1 MPEALSMT
9 ETWSSEWLIAV
20 AAIFGFAVGC
30 LLVWAGGIAQRRHWA
45 KTQAD
50 YESRIRDRQDR
61 HEAAIRELAIAETKA
76 AKVAA
81 MEQDLHQARENLA
94 RLRAEQAA
102 SQAAMRE
109 REAALEKKI
118 NELTKLRGEMAR
130 DFETLAINVLKSSQ
144 SSFLALANETMQKH
158 RSGAEMELQRRTE
171 AIQGLIKPVEETLK
185 RYESNLQALERTRQ
199 EAYGSLSAEL
209 KNVVATQSAV
219 RAETNRLV
227 NALRAAPKTRGRW
240 GEHQLQNIMELSG
253 MTEHV
258 DFITQVSMQGEDGR
272 LVPDAII
279 RLPGGRAV
287 VVDAKTSMSAY
298 LEALDAHED
307 AEKERLLSQHAD
319 QIRTH
324 MKQLG
329 SKKYWDALDVA
340 PDFVAM
346 FIPGDNFFAAAIERD
361 PSLFEDAVAN
371 RVLLVTPTTMIA
383 LTKAIAYGWRQE
395 RMAENARQV
404 ADLGRELYRRLA
416 KMGSH
421 VLRTGKSLD
430 VAVKSY
436 NQLVGSLESSVMPQA
451 RRFNDLEIAA
461 SHESLPV
468 LDPVEADVREP
479 VKGRD
484 LEMPGDQPA
493 AKVVGK
499 VTVNPQRSASTS

>member
-1 MPEALSMT
+1 MT
-9 ETWSSEWLIAV
+9 ETLTVAQTWSPLWLIAIS
-20 AAIFGFAVGC
+20 AAFGFGVGC
-30 LLVWAGGIAQRRHWA
+30 LLMWAGGIAQRRQWA
-45 KTQAD
+45 RQQAD
-50 YESRIRDRQDR
+50 YETKIRERQDR
-61 HEAAIRELAIAETKA
+61 HEAAIRELAVAETKA
-76 AKVAA
+76 GKAA
-81 MEQDLHQARENLA
+81 LMEQEVREAREALA
-94 RLRAEQAA
+94 KIRTEQAA

-109 REAALEKKI
+109 REAGMEKKI
-118 NELTKLRGEMAR
+118 NELTKIRGEMAR

-158 RSGAEMELQRRTE
+158 RSGAESELQRRTE
-171 AIQGLIKPVEETLK
+171 AIQNLVKPVEETLK
-185 RYESNLQALERTRQ
+185 RYETNLQALERARQ
-199 EAYGSLSAEL
+199 EAYGSLSNEL

-219 RAETNRLV
+219 RVETSRLV

-258 DFITQVSMQGEDGR
+258 DFTTQVAMNGEDGR
-272 LVPDAII
+272 LMPDAII

-298 LEALDAHED
+298 LDALDAHDE
-307 AEKERLLSQHAD
+307 AEKERLLVQHAD

-361 PSLFEDAVAN
+361 PGLFEDAIAN

-395 RMAENARQV
+395 RMADNARQI

-416 KMGSH
+416 KMGGH

-430 VAVKSY
+430 VAVKSF

-461 SHESLPV
+461 THESLPV
-468 LDPVEADVREP
+468 LDPVESDVRDP

-484 LEMPGDQPA
+484 LDLSQDQPA

-499 VTVNPQRSASTS
+499 VTVNPVRNVPS